1 MYSIELPQK
10 ERDALARLQ
19 LWIGRPVWV
28 FLVCL
33 VYGVCF
39 IGMAHAVQPDKRDQS
54 DKLNEPVD
62 WDVLPNGLL
71 MVQYDQTG
79 DGVPDHFTLHQ
90 ITWSGWT
97 AQTVQEIETQAKL
110 DGQRVF
116 IVEYDQDRY
125 VYLTGGNPLLVG
137 DDPQQNGHWHAL
149 PVEHSL
155 ARSADNNATSV
166 AEGRGE

>member
-1 MYSIELPQK
+1 M
-10 ERDALARLQ
+10 
-19 LWIGRPVWV
+19 
-28 FLVCL
+28 
-33 VYGVCF
+33 
-39 IGMAHAVQPDKRDQS
+39 
-54 DKLNEPVD
+54 
-62 WDVLPNGLL
+62 
-71 MVQYDQTG
+71 
-79 DGVPDHFTLHQ
+79 HQ

-116 IVEYDQDRY
+116 IVEYNQDRY